1 MTLLDVT
8 MAVAAR
14 SVQKD
19 MGVVTIEMADQAPVE
34 VRLDNGTD
42 ASMCAIAMIENTGGK
57 LQITKLVEY
66 FHHAG
71 AKSTHQLINE
81 RFGFGLRFKAGS
93 KD

>member
-1 MTLLDVT
+1 
-8 MAVAAR
+8 
-14 SVQKD
+14 
-19 MGVVTIEMADQAPVE
+19 VVTIEMAGQAPVE

-71 AKSTHQLINE
+71 SKSTHQLMNE

>member
-1 MTLLDVT
+1 
-8 MAVAAR
+8 
-14 SVQKD
+14 
-19 MGVVTIEMADQAPVE
+19 
-34 VRLDNGTD
+34 
-42 ASMCAIAMIENTGGK
+42 MCAIAMIENTGGK

-71 AKSTHQLINE
+71 SKSTHQLINE